1 MWISKKEFTKMREEI
16 NELKK
21 AHQFL
26 LERTEAVIKADKELL
41 SIVKNLKDTME
52 ESVNSQNTDFTKKM
66 SKRR

>member
-41 SIVKNLKDTME
+41 SIVKNSKDTME
-52 ESVNSQNTDFTKKM
+52 ESVNS
-66 SKRR
+66 

>member
-1 MWISKKEFTKMREEI
+1 MREEI